1 LTATEEAEKV
11 RDEVRRQRE
20 GEKLLIKSY
29 KGYLKILE
37 GEIKGEFGGCTKEV
51 VLIIGRTAL
60 ATLSLRCMSELLSSV
75 PHFNFSENIMGV
87 LVGRI
92 GRRSWDEVCLFT
104 KGKMRN

>member
-37 GEIKGEFGGCTKEV
+37 GEIKGEF
-51 VLIIGRTAL
+51 
-60 ATLSLRCMSELLSSV
+60 LL
-75 PHFNFSENIMGV
+75 M
-87 LVGRI
+87 
-92 GRRSWDEVCLFT
+92 W
-104 KGKMRN
+104 